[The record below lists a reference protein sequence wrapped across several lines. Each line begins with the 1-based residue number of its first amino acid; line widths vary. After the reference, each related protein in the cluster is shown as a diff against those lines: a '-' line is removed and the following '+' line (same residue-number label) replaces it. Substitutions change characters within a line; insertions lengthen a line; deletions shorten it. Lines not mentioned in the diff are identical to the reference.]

1 VPVYA
6 YKGVSSSGRAARG
19 TVSAENLR
27 LARAKMR
34 GEGIFITEIA
44 ETDSPPR
51 SRSVQAG
58 RGTRFRLR
66 LPSRIPGSE
75 LSLATRQLATLVGAG
90 IPLVE
95 ALTALVE
102 QIEHA
107 TLKSTFAQ
115 VRERVNE
122 GASLA
127 DALSATH
134 KFDTLYI
141 SMIRAGEASGALD
154 MVLERIADYL
164 EEQVRLTSKVTS
176 IMVYPAV
183 MLAFAGGV
191 VVVLVTVVLPQITSL
206 LEALDQELPFY
217 TRWIIGG
224 SDFVRTWWWALLAAG
239 GAGIALLR
247 AVLRSERGRARFDRL
262 SLRLPIVGRIVRSVA
277 IARFSRT
284 LSSLLAGGVGIVQAL
299 DISRHVANNTVIGE
313 AISDARTSILEG
325 ASLAAPLRASGQFP
339 PLVTTMVQ
347 VGERAGDLES
357 MLSKVAETYD
367 EQVEATITRLTAL
380 LEPFLILVMVGIVLV
395 IILATLM
402 PLLEITNSLR

>member
-1 VPVYA
+1 MPVYA

-34 GEGIFITEIA
+34 GEGVFITEIA
-44 ETDSPPR
+44 ETDAPAR
-51 SRSVQAG
+51 SRSAQAG
-58 RGTRFRLR
+58 RSTRFSLR

-247 AVLRSERGRARFDRL
+247 AVLRSERGRAGFDRL

-313 AISDARTSILEG
+313 AISDARTNILEG

-357 MLSKVAETYD
+357 MLTKVAETYD